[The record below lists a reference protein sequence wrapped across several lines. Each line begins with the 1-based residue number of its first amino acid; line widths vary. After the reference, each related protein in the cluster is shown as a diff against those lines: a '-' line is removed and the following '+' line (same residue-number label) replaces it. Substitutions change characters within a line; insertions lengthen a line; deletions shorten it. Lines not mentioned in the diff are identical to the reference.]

1 MWKTVLNS
9 RNGFVCLVLY
19 CKKTKRMELKT
30 YFENHKQIIE
40 TELLEAKSIV
50 YIAVAWINFKEYF
63 DIFNEIINKK
73 IDLNIIC
80 SDNKQNR
87 AHEIFVEKLR
97 NKGAKIKLLK
107 MPHYKN
113 HMHHKFVV
121 IDATTI
127 INGSFNWSPNATRSF
142 ENLMVIKGA
151 TNEAKDFIIEFKKLQ
166 LIEKETIKKL
176 TKLKK
181 CEYCD
186 DGKLV
191 NILVFSSKSSK
202 YFETSGDI
210 VEVCSDCDYFDNSSD
225 MITNNQLFLLA
236 DHYNSV
242 NEESEYNSI
251 NDSIFDELNQYI
263 NNGKVIHAIGQ
274 VFHELDQ
281 FDEDNIF
288 TKILWENKLIE
299 GRIQDIYDEQDFDV
313 NYDKTSYL

>member
-1 MWKTVLNS
+1 
-9 RNGFVCLVLY
+9 
-19 CKKTKRMELKT
+19 MELKT

-40 TELLEAKSIV
+40 TELFEAKSKV

-63 DIFNEIINKK
+63 NIFDEILNRK
-73 IDLNIIC
+73 IELNIIC
-80 SDNKQNR
+80 SDNSQNR
-87 AHEIFVEKLR
+87 AHKILIQKLKD
-97 NKGAKIKLLK
+97 NGAKIKLLE

-113 HMHHKFVV
+113 HMHHKFVI
-121 IDATTI
+121 IDDKTVM
-127 INGSFNWSPNATRSF
+127 NGSFNWSPNATKSF
-142 ENLMVIKGA
+142 ENIMVIK
-151 TNEAKDFIIEFKKLQ
+151 NIPDEAKHFIIEFKKLQ
-166 LIEKETIKKL
+166 LIEKETIKNL

-191 NILVFSSKSSK
+191 NILVFSSKSSQ

-210 VEVCSDCDYFDNSSD
+210 VEICTDCDYFENSND

-242 NEESEYNSI
+242 DTLSERNSI
-251 NDSIFDELNQYI
+251 SDKIFDELNQYI
-263 NNGKVIHAIGQ
+263 NNGRVIHAVGQ

-313 NYDKTSYL
+313 NYDHTSYI